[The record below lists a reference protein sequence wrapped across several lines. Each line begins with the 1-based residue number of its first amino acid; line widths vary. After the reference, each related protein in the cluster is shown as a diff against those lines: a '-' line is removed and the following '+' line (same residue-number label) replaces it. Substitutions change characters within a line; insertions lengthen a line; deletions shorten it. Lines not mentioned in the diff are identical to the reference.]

1 MTDIVPPKIRSRMMS
16 GIRGKNTQPERLLR
30 SELHKLGWRYRLH
43 YRQLP
48 GKPDMVFPRH
58 HAIILINGC
67 FWHGHDCHL
76 FKWPQTRPEFWRTK
90 IEENRARDR
99 RNQTIYREQGWKTLI
114 VWECSLKGRSKLGI
128 RQVAM
133 IADKWLQFDTQDA
146 EISGR

>member
-1 MTDIVPPKIRSRMMS
+1 MTDIVRPKTRSRMMA
-16 GIRGKNTQPERLLR
+16 GIRGKNTQPEKLLR
-30 SELHKLGWRYRLH
+30 SALHKLGWRYRLH
-43 YRQLP
+43 CKQLP

-58 HAIILINGC
+58 HAIILVNGC

-76 FKWPQTRPEFWRTK
+76 FKWPKTRPEFWRTK
-90 IEENRARDR
+90 IEENRTRDR
-99 RNQTIYREQGWKTLI
+99 KNLAIYRELGWKTLI

-128 RQVAM
+128 KQVAT